1 MNYKKRLL
9 ILGILINIF
18 SNNLF
23 GAVDPNNGLY
33 VSGANMLERVEGTY
47 NIGGNKSEDSGGGT
61 PINQVVVIR
70 NNGTVD
76 NYGTIK
82 SDEGIYLTQLVI
94 IADIL
99 GIPLGGMSN
108 KLAKTDELITMNK
121 GVLKNNGTI
130 EMGSTYH
137 KIHNVSL
144 ISLGGYHVYS
154 NYTKNLITA
163 ENSTIENNGT
173 IIRKG
178 DKFKNSDDVNLVAAL
193 VRTEANYTKNTLN
206 LTNTTVTNN
215 GEITSGRD
223 YNPELVDYLEINLLN
238 LGLTYNRTST
248 AVKASG
254 GIINNEKTGLIL
266 NGGDIYKG
274 ENDMGGVTVAALGA
288 DFLGTHNKYGVIL
301 NNGGVLNNAG
311 IIEVERD
318 YRWREE
324 TDGSIIE
331 IGIVGDDVLGVGLL
345 NFNNMKENS
354 IAVSLN
360 NSVFNNNNGTIKVGT
375 NSDKKGLGLEYTH
388 AVAIEANNYSTIN
401 FNGGNIELD
410 GLNVYISDL
419 EGSSNMTFRGDT
431 LVSFTQKG
439 QKDLNSDIFS
449 NDTSSKHYIKG
460 NLTIDGDL
468 TIGADDNVIIGLAE
482 KPIINEDGSYS
493 LEVDKEG
500 NTKVGQIKVNGTY
513 TGQGNIKIETSSL
526 VGKKF
531 EDYIGNT
538 VVVAE
543 NIIEETGVV
552 SDSYLFNIS
561 GEKIEN
567 DGKEEIVISDI
578 TRKNFND
585 IVTNNQLATIFETS
599 YDNANAEQLEVY
611 KILAQ
616 GSDAQEFS
624 QIVDEVTGKDT
635 LVTLN
640 SQVYDITK
648 DLNKQFKVFAK
659 TNIEDG
665 IVFKYINSKSE
676 LGSNSTTVGF
686 ERKSSGIMLGYN
698 KYVSEKLRL
707 GAGFSYMK
715 SDIDYTSAS
724 SNDITTWNLRGYSD
738 YNLNFANLFTD
749 FSFGYNQSENKRI
762 AEQTSYTG
770 LKEGDLDIYTVS
782 LNNSLY
788 KNYQI
793 NDKLIVMPSL
803 NLDFTYLYQEDFE
816 EKGNIGASADSTE
829 AFYITAGIGVD
840 TKYNLFSLNN
850 SKINL
855 IAGMDYSYDIV
866 SENEDMNLKVSAF
879 DPYYKEVIR
888 ELDKKSITYNL
899 GLNYEYKDNYSVGVR
914 YSKELINDVD
924 NDQFG
929 VDFTYKF

>member
-1 MNYKKRLL
+1 MKLEYKIKLSIFTFLL
-9 ILGILINIF
+9 SAQNLLGI
-18 SNNLF
+18 
-23 GAVDPNNGLY
+23 VDPNNGVY
-33 VSGANMLERVEGTY
+33 VSGSNMIERVEGSYILKGNTEES
-47 NIGGNKSEDSGGGT
+47 NGGEI
-61 PINQVVVIR
+61 PINQVAVI
-70 NNGTVD
+70 
-76 NYGTIK
+76 
-82 SDEGIYLTQLVI
+82 
-94 IADIL
+94 
-99 GIPLGGMSN
+99 
-108 KLAKTDELITMNK
+108 
-121 GVLKNNGTI
+121 KNNGTLDNWGTLKS
-130 EMGSTYH
+130 EDQTYR
-137 KIHNVSL
+137 SDL
-144 ISLGGYHVYS
+144 IVIIGGGVA
-154 NYTKNLITA
+154 NQLIKTDNLITA
-163 ENSTIENNGT
+163 SNGKLINNSQIEMGTTYHKVHTYRILGLGGFYRFSNYVKNVIVASDSEIENKGVIQN
-173 IIRKG
+173 KG
-178 DKFKNSDDVNLVAAL
+178 DKFKISDDLGVVQLL
-193 VRTEANYTKNTLN
+193 TRTKVEQEKNVLN
-206 LTNTTVTNN
+206 LTNSFVNN
-215 GEITSGRD
+215 SGYIQAGRD
-223 YNPELVDYLEINLLN
+223 YNPEDVGFLNINLLD
-238 LGLTYNRTST
+238 LGLEYIRNVS
-248 AVKASG
+248 AIKATG
-254 GIINNEKTGLIL
+254 GEINNNSSGTIFV
-266 NGGDIYKG
+266 GGDIFK
-274 ENDMGGVTVAALGA
+274 ESALGGVNVDAIGA
-288 DFLGTHNKYGVIL
+288 DLLGTHNKYGVKL
-301 NNGGVLNNAG
+301 TNGVLNNSG
-311 IIEVERD
+311 KIIVEKDYTYGEV
-318 YRWREE
+318 
-324 TDGSIIE
+324 DGKIVE
-331 IGIVGDDVLGVGLL
+331 ISLIFNGSFLGVGVLD
-345 NFNNMKENS
+345 FDNMKEYSYGVDLNS
-354 IAVSLN
+354 ST
-360 NSVFNNNNGTIKVGT
+360 FNNNGGTISVGANANLDGSLLLNDSAAT
-375 NSDKKGLGLEYTH
+375 
-388 AVAIEANNYSTIN
+388 AIRANNSIIN
-401 FNGGNIELD
+401 FNSGEIELD
-410 GLNVYISDL
+410 GLNVFLGDL
-419 EGSSNMTFRGDT
+419 TAGSIMTFRGNTKVSYKLKDT
-431 LVSFTQKG
+431 NDYQVNK
-439 QKDLNSDIFS
+439 DIFK
-449 NDTSSKHYIKG
+449 NDSTSYYYIKG
-460 NLTIDGDL
+460 KLTINGDL

-482 KPIINEDGSYS
+482 NPIPDENGNYQVIGDES
-493 LEVDKEG
+493 L
-500 NTKVGQIKVNGTY
+500 GQIIVNENFNGESNLKY
-513 TGQGNIKIETSSL
+513 EASSL
-526 VGKKF
+526 VGKDLN
-531 EDYIGNT
+531 DYIGNS
-538 VVVAE
+538 VLIADS
-543 NIIEETGVV
+543 IIGETGLN

-611 KILAQ
+611 KVLAQ

-659 TNIEDG
+659 TNIGDG

-686 ERKSSGIMLGYN
+686 ERKSSGVMLGYN

-724 SNDITTWNLRGYSD
+724 SNDVTTWNLRGYSD
-738 YNLNFANLFTD
+738 YNLNFANLFAD
-749 FSFGYNQSENKRI
+749 LSFGYNQSENKRI

-829 AFYITAGIGVD
+829 AFYITAGIEID
-840 TKYNLFSLNN
+840 AKYNLLSFDN

>member
-1 MNYKKRLL
+1 MIFKRKKLL
-9 ILGILINIF
+9 VGILMNVFSTTLFAELDIF
-18 SNNLF
+18 
-23 GAVDPNNGLY
+23 NGVF
-33 VSGANMLERVEGTY
+33 VSGPNMLERVEGSY
-47 NIGGNKSEDSGGGT
+47 ISEGNNDEKSGGGT
-61 PINQVVVIR
+61 PINQVAIISDQ
-70 NNGTVD
+70 GTLD

-82 SDEGIYLTQLVI
+82 SNESIYQTQLVI

-99 GIPLGGMSN
+99 GIPIGGMSN
-108 KLAKTDELITMNK
+108 KLAKTDELILMDR
-121 GVLKNNGTI
+121 GILKNNGTI

-144 ISLGGYHVYS
+144 ISLGGYHLYS
-154 NYTKNLITA
+154 EYTKNLITA

-410 GLNVYISDL
+410 GLNVYISDMK
-419 EGSSNMTFRGDT
+419 ENSNMTFRGDT
-431 LVSFTQKG
+431 FVSFTQKG

-468 TIGADDNVIIGLAE
+468 TIGEDDNVIIGLAE
-482 KPIINEDGSYS
+482 NPLPDENGNYQVIGDGS
-493 LEVDKEG
+493 L
-500 NTKVGQIKVNGTY
+500 GQIIVNGNFNGKT
-513 TGQGNIKIETSSL
+513 NIKTETSSL
-526 VGKKF
+526 VGKDLN
-531 EDYIGNT
+531 DYIGNSIL
-538 VVVAE
+538 VAD
-543 NIIEETGVV
+543 NIISETRLN

-567 DGKEEIVISDI
+567 DEKEEIVISDI

-611 KILAQ
+611 KVLAQ

-648 DLNKQFKVFAK
+648 DLNKQFKDFAK

-676 LGSNSTTVGF
+676 LEANSSSVGF
-686 ERKSSGIMLGYN
+686 DRKSSGIMVGYN
-698 KYVSEKLRL
+698 NSVSEKLRL

-715 SDIDYTSAS
+715 SNIDYTSAS

-829 AFYITAGIGVD
+829 AFYITTGIEID
-840 TKYNLFSLNN
+840 AKYNLLSFDN